1 MKHKK
6 WWDYSGKRWNF
17 DGYICLQYSLLW
29 GLLGAAAVR
38 YGNGLILGLYR
49 MLPETLAKAAIWLLL
64 AVGFVDFAGSLMAL
78 YHLEEKLPALL
89 GWNHRLQRWTFAL
102 ASAVSGRI
110 ERRIGRSYPSVL
122 RDAAKEADTEAEK
135 CSLTELFWL
144 FVIGAFAGDLV
155 ETLFCRVTA
164 GVWMSRSSLVW
175 GSFSVVWGLAI
186 ALVTALL
193 YKDVCCKG

>member
-17 DGYICLQYSLLW
+17 DGYICLQYSLFW

-38 YGNGLILGLYR
+38 YGNGLIFGLYR

-102 ASAVSGRI
+102 ASAVSGRKRCTDGGR
-110 ERRIGRSYPSVL
+110 RRIRILTMPGWSAYTRMRCGSS
-122 RDAAKEADTEAEK
+122 AETE
-135 CSLTELFWL
+135 
-144 FVIGAFAGDLV
+144 
-155 ETLFCRVTA
+155 
-164 GVWMSRSSLVW
+164 
-175 GSFSVVWGLAI
+175 
-186 ALVTALL
+186 
-193 YKDVCCKG
+193 